1 MDASTR
7 TIRVT
12 EQKTRN
18 DSPAIEVVIGE
29 ATLQEARE
37 VGQQIEQRVQQAIEE
52 LPQAG

>member
-1 MDASTR
+1 VDTSTR

-12 EQKTRN
+12 EQQTRT

-37 VGQQIEQRVQQAIEE
+37 VGHQIEQRVQQVIEE
-52 LPQAG
+52 PAQAG